1 MARERDN
8 EKWGSSMPSSSRRGS
23 YTSGNNSSH
32 SSIDS
37 TGLSHSTPS
46 QSRSASNLG
55 EYETLYGATL
65 FLDGLL
71 IPANKAI
78 SSLSST
84 NSLMSPPQQERT
96 LTRTQD
102 FMVVPSEIVYGP
114 GGEKINK
121 GIAYTALDG
130 RMSSTFKIP
139 VNSSY
144 QEEVEARRQKRE
156 KAMMKSKL
164 MRPSTERSVGSGGST
179 PSGGNRPSRPASGK
193 TKEKEKG
200 KDSISKSALASPAG
214 SGNPSRKRFSEKGGR
229 LSSGENSGIASLCGS
244 PQSSANM
251 SNHFLCITRLQS
263 LDGSAPPPIPR
274 GGTSSGIPSSAGS
287 RRRESI
293 NSLGSFDSVREAALF
308 YTMLRDAT
316 LCSALLCICAFICV
330 RDHVV
335 LGTCC

>member
-1 MARERDN
+1 MARDTD
-8 EKWGSSMPSSSRRGS
+8 KWGSSMPSSSRRGS

-37 TGLSHSTPS
+37 TGLSQSTRS

-55 EYETLYGATL
+55 EYEAMYGATL
-65 FLDGLL
+65 FLDGLQ
-71 IPANKAI
+71 ITAASKAI
-78 SSLSST
+78 SSISST
-84 NSLMSPPQQERT
+84 NSLMTPPQQERT

-102 FMVVPSEIVYGP
+102 FMVVPSEVVYGP

-164 MRPSTERSVGSGGST
+164 MRPSTEKSVGSGGST
-179 PSGGNRPSRPASGK
+179 PSGSNRPNRPASGK
-193 TKEKEKG
+193 TKEKEKS
-200 KDSISKSALASPAG
+200 KDGASKGSLTSPTG
-214 SGNPSRKRFSEKGGR
+214 SNPTRKRFSEKGGR
-229 LSSGENSGIASLCGS
+229 LSSGENSGIASMCGS

-274 GGTSSGIPSSAGS
+274 GAGSGIPSSQGS
-287 RRRESI
+287 RSGARRESI
-293 NSLGSFDSVREAALF
+293 NSLGSFDSVRGAEMGRVA
-308 YTMLRDAT
+308 YTLYSAVPCCAV
-316 LCSALLCICAFICV
+316 LCCAV
-330 RDHVV
+330 P
-335 LGTCC
+335 

>member
-1 MARERDN
+1 
-8 EKWGSSMPSSSRRGS
+8 MPSSSRRGS

-78 SSLSST
+78 SSLSSS
-84 NSLMSPPQQERT
+84 NCLMSPPQQERT

-102 FMVVPSEIVYGP
+102 FMVVPSEVVYGP

-164 MRPSTERSVGSGGST
+164 MRPSCERSVGSGGST
-179 PSGGNRPSRPASGK
+179 PSGGNRPSRPASCK

-200 KDSISKSALASPAG
+200 KDSISKSSLSSPSG
-214 SGNPSRKRFSEKGGR
+214 NGNPSRKKISEKANR

-263 LDGSAPPPIPR
+263 FDGSAPPPIPR
-274 GGTSSGIPSSAGS
+274 GGTSSGVPSSAGS

-293 NSLGSFDSVREAALF
+293 NSLGSFDSVREAALCDA
-308 YTMLRDAT
+308 MLAT
-316 LCSALLCICAFICV
+316 LRSQYCADLLC
-330 RDHVV
+330 RVV
-335 LGTCC
+335 TIMLYCDLLLTVIY

>member
-1 MARERDN
+1 MARDRDN
-8 EKWGSSMPSSSRRGS
+8 EKWGNSVPSSSRRGS
-23 YTSGNNSSH
+23 YTSGNSSH

-55 EYETLYGATL
+55 EYEALYGATL
-65 FLDGLL
+65 FLDGLQIL
-71 IPANKAI
+71 ATKAI
-78 SSLSST
+78 SSVSST

-102 FMVVPSEIVYGP
+102 FMVVPSEVVYGP

-179 PSGGNRPSRPASGK
+179 PSGGNRSTRLASCK

-214 SGNPSRKRFSEKGGR
+214 SGNPSRKRFSEKGGGR
-229 LSSGENSGIASLCGS
+229 NSSGENSGIASLCGS

-251 SNHFLCITRLQS
+251 SNHFLSITRLQS

-293 NSLGSFDSVREAALF
+293 NSLGSFDSVRSVALCCHVPH
-308 YTMLRDAT
+308 AT
-316 LCSALLCICAFICV
+316 V
-330 RDHVV
+330 
-335 LGTCC
+335 